1 MDEPDVCGRNVT
13 PTTDHV
19 RQAPEGDLSGTRTVA
34 VLGSRRGLSVS
45 GSRDERIAA
54 IAGAQRGFVSR
65 QQRLAAGIS
74 ASAITRATTAG
85 RLRPYHRAVFTVGHS
100 APVPLGPETA
110 ALLAVRDGAAL
121 SHETAAAVWGLRS
134 AAGDL
139 VHLVV
144 EGGRAAS
151 LAGVQV
157 HRAGSVDP
165 RIHHGLPVTSPAATV
180 LALAAGLTDRQL
192 EFIVDQVIVTGLA
205 SADEIRRLL
214 HRQPSLTGRRRV
226 LALLDDRSHPTLTRS
241 EAEELLLA
249 LLRQA
254 QLPAPRVN
262 CRLHGYEVDFHW
274 SAQRLVVEVDG
285 FRFHSSRRAFE
296 HDRRKDAAL
305 RAMGIAT
312 IRVTWR
318 QLQQEPYAVI
328 ARIARI
334 AQALTWTATA

>member
-1 MDEPDVCGRNVT
+1 VVDEPDICGRNLT
-13 PTTDHV
+13 RPTDRV
-19 RQAPEGDLSGTRTVA
+19 PESPEGDRSGTRTVP
-34 VLGSRRGLSVS
+34 VLGLRRGLSVS

-54 IAGAQRGFVSR
+54 VACTQRGFVSR
-65 QQRLAAGIS
+65 RQLLAAGIS
-74 ASAITRATTAG
+74 TAAITRATAAG
-85 RLRPYHRAVFTVGHS
+85 RLRPYHRGVYAVGHS
-100 APVPLGPETA
+100 APVALGPETA

-121 SHETAAAVWGLRS
+121 SHETAAAIWGLRS
-134 AAGDL
+134 AAADL

-157 HRAGSVDP
+157 HRASTVDS
-165 RIHHGLPVTSPAATV
+165 RIHQGLPVTSAASTV
-180 LALAAGLTDRQL
+180 VQLAAGLTDRQL
-192 EFIVDQVIVTGLA
+192 EFLVDQVIVTGLA

-226 LALLDDRSHPTLTRS
+226 LVLLDDRSHPTLTRS

-254 QLPAPRVN
+254 QLPAPQVN
-262 CRLHGYEVDFHW
+262 ARLHGYEVDFYW
-274 SAQRLVVEVDG
+274 SAHRLVVEVDG

-305 RAMGIAT
+305 SAMGIAT

-318 QLQQEPYAVI
+318 QLQHEPYAVI
-328 ARIARI
+328 ARIA
-334 AQALTWTATA
+334 QALTWA